1 MEAFWLESQQ
11 FRASFWQPD
20 LLGPHSQEEKQGM
33 LPWLPSCLFCDDVLK
48 SGSQGHTTFSEKSR
62 WKVALKT
69 VRDLFPS
76 SQALVLISLLAS
88 DWLGLWEWTGRAG
101 HTSEWMLQSGW
112 VMGIF
117 LMLRLAFTLWKTAV
131 RMPSPGQQSRHIS
144 YDNPGL
150 LTRAGLHQSHS
161 AVSTD
166 KTCRLSSE
174 MLLLLLSHLFLYC
187 PPSPSIMAH
196 LQGNWT
202 RAAGPELPRQGAMPA
217 CTVPQPSIQPDR
229 WAACWGH
236 PAGLKWVQAEGYRDC
251 KVGEPTRHKAAESL
265 WREPEASRQPG
276 RQLPSSSR
284 LVATPGEQPRLGPAG
299 PLLRSS
305 SWLRPKPESLGIPQA
320 AKRALRVFPNPHCLM
335 RSWKT
340 WIFAFY
346 TFAVDHIQVTA

>member
-20 LLGPHSQEEKQGM
+20 LLGPRSQEEKQGM

-62 WKVALKT
+62 WKAALKT

-144 YDNPGL
+144 YDNPRL
-150 LTRAGLHQSHS
+150 LTQAGLHH
-161 AVSTD
+161 
-166 KTCRLSSE
+166 
-174 MLLLLLSHLFLYC
+174 
-187 PPSPSIMAH
+187 
-196 LQGNWT
+196 
-202 RAAGPELPRQGAMPA
+202 
-217 CTVPQPSIQPDR
+217 
-229 WAACWGH
+229 CW
-236 PAGLKWVQAEGYRDC
+236 
-251 KVGEPTRHKAAESL
+251 
-265 WREPEASRQPG
+265 
-276 RQLPSSSR
+276 QL
-284 LVATPGEQPRLGPAG
+284 
-299 PLLRSS
+299 
-305 SWLRPKPESLGIPQA
+305 
-320 AKRALRVFPNPHCLM
+320 
-335 RSWKT
+335 
-340 WIFAFY
+340 AF
-346 TFAVDHIQVTA
+346 